1 MIQLQEILPFLKD
14 IKTVWRKWICI
25 LTLNIYS
32 VLFYAQYIYDKVK
45 ELSFYYIEYW
55 CIAVFICLST
65 FIWLVL
71 TRRIFFRDGWK
82 ILIWFGAWLVLTSS
96 FPIYLYPFYIAN
108 SLIDLPFLI
117 YWGTVIVGVISWFT
131 IRFIKLKFFRDKRII
146 IVFAISSHV
155 DTSESIIRETINH
168 TIDNIE
174 NRFPHIKIIV
184 PPFGYINRPKKCE
197 KYIKRW
203 ITQADA
209 MIFAQIIQGEEDGNL
224 GYIYTGF
231 MSVINCNRHKNF
243 NCSNNAFLD
252 DVLSKQFSAKNW
264 NSFNTSRNTAIAK
277 LRIAENLECMLLMY
291 CSALYMFMMDFIT
304 ALPIAQ
310 RMFSLEKNPH
320 SSIVN
325 TAKDLLSFAYL
336 ASAVK
341 YKHQNHDY
349 DQAYNNLNECL
360 RIFPAIRNNIAY
372 IKTMARLEYYRG
384 NIKASKKYTK
394 EFKKM
399 EGGSWGYCLNMGFYA
414 LCENK
419 IDEWVNW
426 YKKLCHHKYTQSEV
440 LFAVEFLEHERS
452 NLKNQDADYLIEISI
467 AYLNLFTNKK
477 AAIKK
482 WNKITKKYQ
491 NQDISSKL
499 EKLPN
504 VEPNI
509 LPTARK

>member
-1 MIQLQEILPFLKD
+1 
-14 IKTVWRKWICI
+14 
-25 LTLNIYS
+25 
-32 VLFYAQYIYDKVK
+32 
-45 ELSFYYIEYW
+45 
-55 CIAVFICLST
+55 
-65 FIWLVL
+65 
-71 TRRIFFRDGWK
+71 
-82 ILIWFGAWLVLTSS
+82 
-96 FPIYLYPFYIAN
+96 
-108 SLIDLPFLI
+108 
-117 YWGTVIVGVISWFT
+117 
-131 IRFIKLKFFRDKRII
+131 
-146 IVFAISSHV
+146 
-155 DTSESIIRETINH
+155 
-168 TIDNIE
+168 
-174 NRFPHIKIIV
+174 
-184 PPFGYINRPKKCE
+184 
-197 KYIKRW
+197 
-203 ITQADA
+203 
-209 MIFAQIIQGEEDGNL
+209 
-224 GYIYTGF
+224 

-243 NCSNNAFLD
+243 NGSNNAFLD

-310 RMFSLEKNPH
+310 RMFSLEKIPN

-341 YKHQNHDY
+341 YEHQNHDY

-384 NIKASKKYTK
+384 DIKASKKYTK